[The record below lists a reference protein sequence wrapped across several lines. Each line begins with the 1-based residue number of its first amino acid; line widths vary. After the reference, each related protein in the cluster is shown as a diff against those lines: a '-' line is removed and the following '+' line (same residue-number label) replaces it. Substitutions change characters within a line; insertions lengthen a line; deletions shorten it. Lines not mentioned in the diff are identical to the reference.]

1 MKDETLTSNEL
12 WFIKAQEPDS
22 NRIWEI
28 ILQAKAQMKR
38 LGSHQWDDNYPTS
51 ELIAEDI
58 RSERGYVLRNNES
71 IVAYGVISFE
81 AEPAYAEI
89 RGKWQNEQPYVIVH
103 RLSVAEEVKHQGIA
117 RRFMQEAEKMSFA
130 KGIDNFRIDTNYDNH
145 YMLRLIDSLGFA
157 YSGEVIY
164 RENKVRR
171 AFEKT
176 III

>member
-1 MKDETLTSNEL
+1 
-12 WFIKAQEPDS
+12 
-22 NRIWEI
+22 
-28 ILQAKAQMKR
+28 
-38 LGSHQWDDNYPTS
+38 
-51 ELIAEDI
+51 
-58 RSERGYVLRNNES
+58 
-71 IVAYGVISFE
+71 VISFE
-81 AEPAYAEI
+81 AEPAYAQI

-103 RLSVAEEVKHQGIA
+103 RLAVAEEVKHQGIA
-117 RRFMQEAEKMSFA
+117 RRFMQEAEKVSLA

-176 III
+176 IIK

>member
-1 MKDETLTSNEL
+1 MLT
-12 WFIKAQEPDS
+12 KAIENDA

-28 ILQAKAQMKR
+28 MLQAKAQMKR
-38 LGSHQWDDNYPTS
+38 LGSHQWDNDYPTP

-58 RSERGYVLRNNES
+58 RNGRGYVLRNGEQ
-71 IVAYGVISFE
+71 IVAYSVISFE

-89 RGKWQNEQPYVIVH
+89 KGKWQNDAPYLIVH
-103 RLSVAEEVKHQGIA
+103 RLAVADEAKHQGIA
-117 RRFMQEAEKMSFA
+117 KRFMQEAEKISLA

-145 YMLRLIDSLGFA
+145 YMLHLIDSLGFQ

-164 RENKVRR
+164 RGNKVRR

-176 III
+176 ITTE